1 MKFLQASAT
10 SASLAMLL
18 HDDMDMQDM
27 VEGQIETSHG
37 NSRNEMNINK
47 IKQISK
53 CTMSLW
59 KLMILMEREA
69 SLGCQLFP
77 GCQERRFEISMES

>member
-10 SASLAMLL
+10 SASLSMLL

-37 NSRNEMNINK
+37 NSRNEMNV
-47 IKQISK
+47 
-53 CTMSLW
+53 T
-59 KLMILMEREA
+59 
-69 SLGCQLFP
+69 
-77 GCQERRFEISMES
+77 